1 MIFKEDTMIK
11 KLLKLIFKKEL
22 DEITKEL
29 NYKYDCKLKKMDFIV
44 RQNEMRYGLIK
55 QVFQWL
61 PNAEIIGLEE
71 NKTHQEL
78 IIVLCNETIYLFGE
92 DYQVFDRVPRIYF
105 EIYDKP
111 QKHIHIIDVLTED
124 DNIGNGSVAMKA
136 LIKHAKKIDA
146 KWIGGTLSN
155 VDDDHADR
163 RNHFYEKFGFNID
176 DSSIKLEL

>member
-1 MIFKEDTMIK
+1 M
-11 KLLKLIFKKEL
+11 IFKKEL

-29 NYKYDCKLKKMDFIV
+29 NYKYDCKFKKMDFIV
-44 RQNEMRYGLIK
+44 RQNEKRDGFIK
-55 QVFQWL
+55 QIFREF
-61 PNAEIIGLEE
+61 PDAEIIGLEE
-71 NKTHQEL
+71 NKKHQEL
-78 IIVLCNETIYLFGE
+78 IIVLCDDTIYLFGE
-92 DYQVFDRVPRIYF
+92 NYQVFAGAPRIHF
-105 EIYDKP
+105 EIRDRP
-111 QKHIHIIDVLTED
+111 QKHINIIDVLMKD